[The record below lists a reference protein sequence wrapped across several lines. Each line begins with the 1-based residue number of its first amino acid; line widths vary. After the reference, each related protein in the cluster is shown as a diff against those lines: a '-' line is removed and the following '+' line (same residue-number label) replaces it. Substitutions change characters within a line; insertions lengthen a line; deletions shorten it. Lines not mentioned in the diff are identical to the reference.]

1 MGNIGG
7 LTLCSTAH
15 LHPQWHVT
23 NQASWRGVPVLCKPL
38 FCWVWAGWLTARATF
53 RVCLKPCVPRTAVRC
68 FPATNL
74 DFYIVLRHQASTIL
88 ENTRQPGRDRQRRK
102 ELVAQ
107 LLARCRDLPE
117 QPSSIGG
124 VQVAWLGNEADA
136 CHEQRGPSEI
146 GAARQIGGQPRRGR
160 RPLPGRHPQG
170 TQVLQKVWPGTAL
183 TTCYHFLHFCSRRP
197 PLRIT
202 LSVFKHADPKSRSVN
217 GGSC

>member
-136 CHEQRGPSEI
+136 CHEQRGPSAI
-146 GAARQIGGQPRRGR
+146 GARQTGGQPHTEVAG
-160 RPLPGRHPQG
+160 PFLAPQG
-170 TQVLQKVWPGTAL
+170 TTQGTQGTQGEQKFGQGVHLPLA
-183 TTCYHFLHFCSRRP
+183 TTFCSRRP

-202 LSVFKHADPKSRSVN
+202 
-217 GGSC
+217 